1 LPEKRLVKSERGGKY
16 TRMSRLAVELRK
28 PLFWLILLC
37 FLGGVFLHYS
47 EYFLTPQTDVS
58 IFLGLQRHSI
68 ERLLFLGIIILAG
81 VLYGFTGGM
90 AYVVASALTMLP
102 RLFIS
107 QLQADD
113 VYETIAILVAGSS
126 FNWWFELHR
135 REVGRREQS
144 LLKLDS
150 IRRELESHIETIREN
165 EKRLSVLHSI
175 TTAINEFGSLV
186 EILNIATEKI
196 LEVVAA
202 DGVLIYLINRATRTL
217 ELKQYRGVSET
228 FAAGVDRL
236 EIGEGFN
243 GRVVQEKKPA
253 YIEDSS
259 SDPRLSRGIVKQE
272 GIGSQF
278 IVPLMA
284 REEVI
289 GTLCIL
295 SRSKKKFTV
304 EEEQLLILI
313 GSELGVAVERA
324 ALSEEKDRAGRR
336 YRELFAR
343 SHDAI
348 WMQDMDGKILA
359 ANQAAAELTGEAALG
374 TNVARF
380 LAPQA
385 LELAREVRRKLL
397 SGVEVEQ
404 PYEQRL
410 IRKDGTEVIIMLTTS
425 IVMDE
430 SGKPIFQ
437 HISRDVTRE
446 RRLADNLH
454 LYARQIT
461 HAHEEE
467 RKRIARELHDD
478 SVQALSILSRRV
490 DDLISEQSKRSKMIR
505 PLEDIRGEIDNVLAR
520 IRLYA
525 QDLRPPTLEYLG
537 LIPALREL
545 ISQVGQQSGIKV
557 EFRVGGEER
566 HFTPEDELLI
576 YRIIQE
582 SLRNVWRHASAQH
595 ASVTIRF
602 DTRNAI
608 VDIVDDGKGFIIG
621 EDLRFVQAGKIGLA
635 GMQERADLLGGT
647 LTVRSKPGQGTTI
660 NLVVPGDRWKARL

>member
-1 LPEKRLVKSERGGKY
+1 MVEPERGGKR
-16 TRMSRLAVELRK
+16 TRMKRLALELRR

-47 EYFLTPQTDVS
+47 DFFISPQTNVS
-58 IFLGLQRHSI
+58 VFLGLQRHSI
-68 ERLLFLGIIILAG
+68 ERLLFLAIIVIAGIVFGFAGGVAYLAAA
-81 VLYGFTGGM
+81 T
-90 AYVVASALTMLP
+90 LTMVP
-102 RLFIS
+102 RLFFDKF
-107 QLQADD
+107 LPDD
-113 VYETIAILVAGSS
+113 VYETVAVVLVGIG
-126 FNWWFELHR
+126 FNWWFESHR

-150 IRRELESHIETIREN
+150 IRQELESHIETIREN

-175 TTAINEFGSLV
+175 TTAINEFGSLG
-186 EILNIATEKI
+186 EILNIASGKI
-196 LEVVAA
+196 LEVVDT
-202 DGVLIYLINRATRTL
+202 DGVLIYLIDRAKRSL
-217 ELKQYRGVSET
+217 ELKQYRGVSES
-228 FAAGVDRL
+228 FAAGVDCL

-243 GRVVQEKKPA
+243 GGVVNDKKPI
-253 YIEDSS
+253 YIGDSS
-259 SDPRLSRGIVKQE
+259 TDPRLSRGVVKQE
-272 GIGSQF
+272 GIRSQF

-295 SRSKKKFTV
+295 SRSNKKFTA

-324 ALSEEKDRAGRR
+324 ALSEEKERVGRR

-359 ANQAAAELTGEAALG
+359 ANQAAAALTGEAALG

-397 SGVEVEQ
+397 SGIEVQQ

-410 IRKDGTEVIIMLTTS
+410 IRKDGTEVIIMLTTT

-430 SGKPIFQ
+430 NGKPIFQ

-446 RRLADNLH
+446 RRLAENLH

-478 SVQALSILSRRV
+478 SIQALSILSRRV
-490 DDLISEQSKRSKMIR
+490 DELISGQSKRSRIIK
-505 PLEDIRGEIDNVLAR
+505 PLEGIRTEIDSVLAH
-520 IRLYA
+520 IRLFA

-537 LIPALREL
+537 LIPAVREL
-545 ISQVGQQSGIKV
+545 ISQVGQQSGIKT
-557 EFRVGGEER
+557 ELHIGGTER
-566 HFTPEDELLI
+566 HFPPEDELLI

-582 SLRNVWRHASAQH
+582 ALRNIWRHASAKR
-595 ASVTIRF
+595 AVVSIAF
-602 DTRNAI
+602 DTRNAS
-608 VDIVDDGKGFIIG
+608 VEVTDDGKGFIIG

-647 LTVRSKPGQGTTI
+647 LTIRSKPGEGTTVSLI
-660 NLVVPGDRWKARL
+660 VPGDRWKTTMQ